1 MRAIR
6 EHIPNITHIFL
17 RYWGA
22 WMLIIA
28 STMVAE
34 TVASRSPKSE
44 FAIRAYKEL
53 VETKVVFG
61 KMKKHPAVHAVLV
74 CITLLIA

>member
-1 MRAIR
+1 
-6 EHIPNITHIFL
+6 
-17 RYWGA
+17 
-22 WMLIIA
+22 MLIIA
-28 STMVAE
+28 STMVAG

-53 VETKVVFG
+53 VETKAVFG